1 MGKGSRQRPAQV
13 SREELDARWAATF
26 KDTDEA
32 LQGSSGPVVLAET
45 EGRIIDLMVALKES
59 LKRGT

>member
-1 MGKGSRQRPAQV
+1 MGKGSRQRPAAIT
-13 SREELDARWAATF
+13 REELDARWAATF

-45 EGRIIDLMVALKES
+45 EGRIIDLMQHLKDS
-59 LKRGT
+59 LNRKD

>member
-26 KDTDEA
+26 KDTGSMEGMADPVMLTEA
-32 LQGSSGPVVLAET
+32 GGKV
-45 EGRIIDLMVALKES
+45 IDLMVALKES